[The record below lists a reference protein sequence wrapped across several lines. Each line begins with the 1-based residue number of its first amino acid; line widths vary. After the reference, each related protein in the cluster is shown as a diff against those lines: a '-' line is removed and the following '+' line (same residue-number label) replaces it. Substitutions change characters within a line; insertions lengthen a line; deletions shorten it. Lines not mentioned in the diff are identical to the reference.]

1 MGGTNGPW
9 YKIFFNFGA
18 QQSPLRAAQTTRTR
32 AATGGRAATRD
43 RTSLLCAVRTTQTRA
58 EAAGGGATRDRSSLL
73 RAGGRPLRAIK
84 QVTFTLVWRAPRAG
98 QANKSG
104 GRAAGCDVQSKE
116 SLLPLPGC
124 GRFTDGF

>member
-1 MGGTNGPW
+1 MHRFSGLRRAIERVSSSRCTDDANKSGDGGARRDARPNE
-9 YKIFFNFGA
+9 
-18 QQSPLRAAQTTRTR
+18 SPLRRPDDANKS
-32 AATGGRAATRD
+32 GGSRG
-43 RTSLLCAVRTTQTRA
+43 
-58 EAAGGGATRDRSSLL
+58 EGATRDQSSLL